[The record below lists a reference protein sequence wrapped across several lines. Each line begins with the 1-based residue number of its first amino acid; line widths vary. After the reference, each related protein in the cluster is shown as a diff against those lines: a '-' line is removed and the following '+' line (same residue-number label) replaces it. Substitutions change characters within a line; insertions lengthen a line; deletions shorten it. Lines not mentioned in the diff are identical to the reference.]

1 MRKEL
6 KDVDG
11 VLNETCV
18 GVDFCNGTEIVP
30 NTGKLAKIL
39 AGMCWFASAPCL
51 SSLELGAILG
61 HLSWFALMS
70 RPTFAC
76 FHEVYKLLDYST
88 ASRFVLPRGCLAE
101 LFHFL
106 LLVPL
111 LTNDLTRPWQECL
124 LATDASDAFGFGVSV
139 APCSTEVARR
149 VGREGAK
156 RDKFVRLDRTTHYV
170 DDEAERPRKG
180 SALHLP
186 LSKSHFKSV
195 VSSKRLYAAHSGS
208 LEAHGV
214 ILGLKWLLRSPGRH
228 GKRTPVLIDALTVL
242 GAAAKGRSSAPSI
255 RHEIREISALIL
267 AGNLLFRPVYIPSED
282 NPADAPSR
290 GIVRRWRSRTIPG
303 LIKSRHGKAQKL
315 PTSYG
320 NLISD
325 IEAGEYRLKHLNRG
339 SHHYF

>member
-1 MRKEL
+1 M
-6 KDVDG
+6 
-11 VLNETCV
+11 
-18 GVDFCNGTEIVP
+18 
-30 NTGKLAKIL
+30 
-39 AGMCWFASAPCL
+39 
-51 SSLELGAILG
+51 
-61 HLSWFALMS
+61 
-70 RPTFAC
+70 
-76 FHEVYKLLDYST
+76 
-88 ASRFVLPRGCLAE
+88 
-101 LFHFL
+101 
-106 LLVPL
+106 
-111 LTNDLTRPWQECL
+111 
-124 LATDASDAFGFGVSV
+124 
-139 APCSTEVARR
+139 
-149 VGREGAK
+149 
-156 RDKFVRLDRTTHYV
+156 
-170 DDEAERPRKG
+170 
-180 SALHLP
+180 HLP

-195 VSSKRLYAAHSGS
+195 VSSKRLYAAHSGA

-325 IEAGEYRLKHLNRG
+325 LDAAQYRLKTFNRG